1 MNKEKEHKKSDI
13 SFNEKTDYFSFLDRH
28 IGSTQS
34 EIDEILKFLDSDS
47 LDDLISSTVPN
58 QILLDVPL
66 GIDNPLSEKEA
77 IDLFVESRDFDSQYP
92 HLIREIPGSI
102 IQAKEKQ

>member
-34 EIDEILKFLDSDS
+34 EIDELNKLIDSHKAS
-47 LDDLISSTVPN
+47 IERLEAHVSDL
-58 QILLDVPL
+58 Q
-66 GIDNPLSEKEA
+66 
-77 IDLFVESRDFDSQYP
+77 
-92 HLIREIPGSI
+92 
-102 IQAKEKQ
+102 KQLEPTKD